1 MKKLTLLSLF
11 LLVLNLT
18 SQAQDKPFR
27 VGVKLGIPQVVS
39 LNLEYV
45 TPILN
50 NRLAVTGDYGA
61 FSIDVDDVDV
71 TYSYFEIGANYY
83 FRNEGKGPYGHISY
97 GNVNFDGSYTDPT
110 LGTGDGT
117 LNIGLLNLKI
127 GAKWGGTFY
136 FRPEIGY
143 AILVGDNEIDI
154 TYTDPF
160 TNQQTQQT
168 EDVPGVLAGG
178 FVANIGIGLAF

>member
-1 MKKLTLLSLF
+1 MKKFTLVILSILF
-11 LLVLNLT
+11 FSVT
-18 SQAQDKPFR
+18 SYAQDKPFR
-27 VGVKLGIPQVVS
+27 VGVKLGVPQVVS

-45 TPILN
+45 TPALN
-50 NRLAVTGDYGA
+50 GRLAFTGDYGA

-117 LNIGLLNLKI
+117 LNIGLLNLKV
-127 GAKWGGTFY
+127 GAKWGGLFY

-143 AILVGDNEIDI
+143 AILVGDSEIDI
-154 TYTDPF
+154 TYTNPF
-160 TNQQTQQT
+160 TNQQTQQN
-168 EDVPGVLAGG
+168 EDIPGVLAGG
-178 FVANIGIGLAF
+178 FVVNIGIGFAF